1 MAIPIQYFC
10 TRWGS
15 EHINWADFC
24 QKVKA
29 EGYDGIEY
37 GIAASTTSEELDEL
51 WNAAEKYGLSL
62 IAQHYD
68 TVEPKFSSHLNL
80 YELWLKKIKK
90 YPWVKVNSQ
99 TGRDF
104 FSPEEN
110 TRLIE
115 TAAASGMNIL
125 HETHR
130 GKFAFAAHITKDYLK
145 RLPGLRLTL
154 DISHWVCVSE
164 SFLED
169 FEDAVELAITR
180 TDHVHARV
188 GYTEGPQVPDP
199 RVSTW
204 EEALEKH
211 LGWWGRVVNLKRKQN
226 LPLSITPE
234 FGPFPYMVP
243 DSTTGKPVSDQW
255 EVNAWIMRLLK
266 KRYGQ

>member
-15 EHINWADFC
+15 EHINWDDFC
-24 QKVKA
+24 RRVKA
-29 EGYDGIEY
+29 EQYDGIEY
-37 GIAASTTSEELDEL
+37 GIAASTTSEELEEL

-62 IAQHYD
+62 IGQHYD
-68 TVEPKFSSHLNL
+68 TGEPQFSIHLKL
-80 YELWLKKIKK
+80 YEQWLKKIKK

-130 GKFAFAAHITKDYLK
+130 GKFSFAAHIAKNYLK
-145 RLPGLRLTL
+145 NLPELRLTL

-169 FEDAVELAITR
+169 FEDAVEWAITR

-199 RVSTW
+199 RVSVW
-204 EEALEKH
+204 QEALDKH
-211 LGWWGRVVNLKRKQN
+211 LGWWDRVVNLKQKQN

-243 DSTTGKPVSDQW
+243 NPTTGKPVSDQW
-255 EVNAWIMRLLK
+255 EVNTWMMRLLK

>member
-15 EHINWADFC
+15 EHINWVDFC

-68 TVEPKFSSHLNL
+68 TVEPKFSSHLNF

-115 TAAASGMNIL
+115 IAAASGMNIL

-130 GKFAFAAHITKDYLK
+130 GKFSFAAHITKEYLK

-169 FEDAVELAITR
+169 FD
-180 TDHVHARV
+180 
-188 GYTEGPQVPDP
+188 PD
-199 RVSTW
+199 
-204 EEALEKH
+204 L
-211 LGWWGRVVNLKRKQN
+211 
-226 LPLSITPE
+226 
-234 FGPFPYMVP
+234 FC
-243 DSTTGKPVSDQW
+243 
-255 EVNAWIMRLLK
+255 
-266 KRYGQ
+266 